1 MLHGHCNNNKIKQLH
16 ERYLRLICCDKTSS
30 DEKLPEKDGSVSI
43 HYRNIQNLA
52 IEVYNVKNKVVSI
65 ITANVS
71 TATPENNY
79 NLRNYIVLDYL
90 LQEQFTMALKVSHI

>member
-1 MLHGHCNNNKIKQLH
+1 M
-16 ERYLRLICCDKTSS
+16 
-30 DEKLPEKDGSVSI
+30 
-43 HYRNIQNLA
+43 
-52 IEVYNVKNKVVSI
+52 YNVKNKVVSI